1 MATKAGY
8 LDPSASDINKLAGQ
22 IKAAKLASIP
32 RKKKIKTPPP
42 APKVHT
48 VKRFYTPPSATRNA
62 VAPDGQLSM
71 FRKGGLIPKFQKSG
85 QIHFKDKNK
94 SPGTD
99 YEWVENIVTG
109 QDLGEWVKKTP
120 TQTVNL
126 PEVTVTTNKIIPENT
141 TNPVSVPTNNP
152 AIKLTDP
159 KSRTLKVDPT
169 ALNELPKLATA
180 LATNAKTARIMKRT
194 TPSLLQAPTEIHKPI
209 VTNLANENFVNNQT
223 TNYLQ
228 SAKKAAAGT
237 SDYNTAQAINLEA
250 RDKTIPMNIQA
261 KAANTDMYNQT
272 LGMSRDN
279 AEKYAGVRNDVAN
292 QNRQLITADRAR
304 KDALEAGRLVANNA
318 SWTNYIDEM
327 NRSKKANRMYDT
339 EINRAKETD
348 RLQTEYSNLLKPFDK
363 EYEEK
368 VNDFKKSNTWAAY
381 EKEKAAKKVVGDS
394 DWNTTKARTDGK
406 TWKQAYEE
414 MELKSIMNKRNKLS
428 EEKMPFY
435 KEKMQAMNT
444 NPNYVNIKLPWKY
457 AKGGTLTGTQKIE
470 IENAKNRLKRDI
482 ENDKN
487 VNKSLDRKQRQVEK
501 ILNGL
506 SKETFFLLK
515 TVLGK

>member
-1 MATKAGY
+1 MEFG
-8 LDPSASDINKLAGQ
+8 KLVDA
-22 IKAAKLASIP
+22 
-32 RKKKIKTPPP
+32 
-42 APKVHT
+42 
-48 VKRFYTPPSATRNA
+48 
-62 VAPDGQLSM
+62 
-71 FRKGGLIPKFQKSG
+71 
-85 QIHFKDKNK
+85 
-94 SPGTD
+94 
-99 YEWVENIVTG
+99 
-109 QDLGEWVKKTP
+109 LG
-120 TQTVNL
+120 
-126 PEVTVTTNKIIPENT
+126 TNKRVAQKLSSVS
-141 TNPVSVPTNNP
+141 PV
-152 AIKLTDP
+152 
-159 KSRTLKVDPT
+159 
-169 ALNELPKLATA
+169 LAQMT
-180 LATNAKTARIMKRT
+180 
-194 TPSLLQAPTEIHKPI
+194 SEVYKPV